1 MQNVA
6 IIRQSKSLSINQAEL
21 PRLPLEFF
29 IGIGIFGVQ
38 CKAKANICAFCAEQ
52 HPSDQCFQAIKAGK
66 TVVRKCANCQGNHQA
81 TSKNCIKFLIA
92 NGQAPSTPPVVNPWQ
107 NRPKPDAATNAA
119 QSQPARH
126 ARPTPSIYEPRAPYL
141 NGRQRCQMAL
151 VAYRINQSLTKHH
164 RNRICPND
172 IARQIFYGKTRY
184 PPRRNPGHTMTG
196 IMCMIGNI

>member
-1 MQNVA
+1 M
-6 IIRQSKSLSINQAEL
+6 S
-21 PRLPLEFF
+21 
-29 IGIGIFGVQ
+29 
-38 CKAKANICAFCAEQ
+38 
-52 HPSDQCFQAIKAGK
+52 HDQCFQAIKAGK
-66 TVVRKCANCQGNHQA
+66 TVVRKWANCQGNHQG

-92 NGQAPSTPPVVNPWQ
+92 DGQAPSTPPVVNPWQ

-126 ARPTPSIYEPRAPYL
+126 ARPTPPIYERRAPYL

-172 IARQIFYGKTRY
+172 LARQIFYGKTKY
-184 PPRRNPGHTMTG
+184 PPQPRSHNDRHYVRDWQHIAYVIDAARWDLGDLVYAMEPESFGTKIWDMKYP
-196 IMCMIGNI
+196 